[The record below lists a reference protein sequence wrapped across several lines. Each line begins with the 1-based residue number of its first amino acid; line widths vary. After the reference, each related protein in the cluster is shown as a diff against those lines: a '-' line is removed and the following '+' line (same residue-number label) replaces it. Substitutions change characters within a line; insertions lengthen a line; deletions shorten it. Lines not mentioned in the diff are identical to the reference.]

1 MKTIILNTFAIFL
14 FVQGFSQTTMDILSS
29 KTHKVAID
37 SVAEALATLALD
49 NPQIRLAAINT
60 QSAQLEHSVT
70 KMSWLNSFY
79 ATSNINEYTLKGQN
93 TDLGNRFYPKYNLG
107 VRISFGEIV
116 TLPKTIK
123 ASSLRV
129 QASVESEKIARQSLR
144 TEVIIAYQDYAL
156 TQQLIAFEQDI
167 LQDVLLSYN
176 KAEEK
181 FKKEELSFDRYTE
194 ISHAYNGELVKMAT
208 LNKDLKVKQA
218 TLETLIG
225 MPLDDAFNHLK
236 AIQQS
241 R

>member
-1 MKTIILNTFAIFL
+1 MKTVILNTLALFL
-14 FVQGFSQTTMDILSS
+14 FLQGFSQTTSDILNS
-29 KTHKVAID
+29 KTHKVAVD
-37 SVAEALATLALD
+37 SIAEALATLALD

-60 QSAQLEHSVT
+60 RSAEIDRSIT

-79 ATSNINEYTLKGQN
+79 ATSNVNEFTLKGQN

-107 VRISFGEIV
+107 VRITIGELV
-116 TLPKTIK
+116 SLPKTIK

-129 QASVESEKIARQSLR
+129 QASMESEKIARQSLR
-144 TEVIIAYQDYAL
+144 TEVIVAYQDYAL
-156 TQQLIAFEQDI
+156 TQQLIAFQQDI
-167 LQDVLLSYN
+167 LQDVLIAYN

-181 FKKEELSFDRYTE
+181 FKKEELSFERYTE
-194 ISHAYNGELVKMAT
+194 ISHTYNGELVKMAT